1 MGDNRIGKELGS
13 ALRGVLDRDP
23 RLFKEMIG
31 ATGLA
36 RRKAHYFVNICR
48 AFDLL
53 PIPRARLNALGWI
66 KLQMLAGHIEAD
78 NADTLLKMA
87 ETNTTARLCKLLK
100 REKSSANRRIDL
112 LLRRQRLRDARR
124 RAGQIR
130 RRRDRGRHG
139 EQGGGPDRVGKG
151 RPDQRSDDVSRTE
164 ITTVR
169 LR

>member
-100 REKSSANRRIDL
+100 REKSSANRRSLIFCFGDSDFETL
-112 LLRRQRLRDARR
+112 ADAL
-124 RAGQIR
+124 AKF
-130 RRRDRGRHG
+130 
-139 EQGGGPDRVGKG
+139 GGVVTGDGMENKEESLIALVKAA
-151 RPDQRSDDVSRTE
+151 QTNAVMT
-164 ITTVR
+164 
-169 LR
+169 